1 MITKRLVMTVPEA
14 GKQLGVGRNQAYQA
28 AKAGQ
33 IPTIRIGKRLLVPV
47 SALEN
52 KLLSAGDSSPKDTE
66 QS

>member
-1 MITKRLVMTVPEA
+1 MTMKPLVMTVPEA

-47 SALEN
+47 AALD
-52 KLLSAGDSSPKDTE
+52 KLLSASDSAPKDHE

>member
-1 MITKRLVMTVPEA
+1 MAKRLTMTIPEA

-52 KLLSAGDSSPKDTE
+52 KLLSASDSAAKDPE
-66 QS
+66 QR